1 MNSAELQLPEKLQN
15 AVGSPRRKKIDFKE
29 NCMCV
34 LQVWGG
40 NFPEEGMAFESDFR
54 VMAWFGQIEAG
65 LMD

>member
-1 MNSAELQLPEKLQN
+1 MNSAELQLLEKLQS

-29 NCMCV
+29 NCMYV

-40 NFPEEGMAFESDFR
+40 NFPEEGVAFEPDFR
-54 VMAWFGQIEAG
+54 VMAWFEQIEAG